1 LINNKLIN
9 KEQKDNKQKSGQ
21 LEINE
26 ISAVIEPG
34 EFPKDYMEINFGPHH
49 PSTHGV
55 FRFIAKL
62 DGEKILEVEPIVGYL
77 HRGIEKIAENRT
89 YIQFKPLVDR
99 LDYTGAMNN
108 EFGYCLAVEKLM
120 DLEAPPKAQ
129 AIRVIC
135 SELNRICAHEVFF
148 GAMGLEVGA
157 FTPFLFGFKDRELA
171 MHLMEMLAG
180 GRLTFNYF
188 TIGGVRQDVP
198 KGFYE
203 ETKEFLKKFKS
214 SLAEYHELFSGN
226 EIFIKRTKGVGVITR
241 EDAIEWSMSGPTLR
255 GSGACFDI
263 RKVEPYSGYDKYDWE
278 IPVGKNGDVY
288 DRYWVRMR
296 EMEQSARIVEQAIES
311 LPSGDYQAKVSRVI
325 RPPAGEVYYRVE
337 GTKGEV
343 GFYVV
348 SDGSDK
354 PYRIKIRTPSFNH
367 LNALNYV
374 LKNSYI
380 ADFPIILGSFDTVM
394 GSVDR

>member
-1 LINNKLIN
+1 MEEKTKNTETDID
-9 KEQKDNKQKSGQ
+9 ETS
-21 LEINE
+21 EINE
-26 ISAVIEPG
+26 PG
-34 EFPKDYMEINFGPHH
+34 DFPKDYMEINFGPHH

-62 DGEKILEVEPIVGYL
+62 DGERILEVEPIVGYL

-89 YIQFKPLVDR
+89 YVQFKPLVDR

-108 EFGYCLAVEKLM
+108 EFGYCMAVEKLM
-120 DLEAPPKAQ
+120 ELEVPLKAQ

-135 SELNRICAHEVFF
+135 AELNRICAHEIFF

-157 FTPFLFGFKDRELA
+157 FTPFLFGFKDREQA

-188 TIGGVRQDVP
+188 TIGGVRQDIP
-198 KGFYE
+198 EGFYGEAKGF
-203 ETKEFLKKFKS
+203 LKIFKKN
-214 SLAEYHELFSGN
+214 LAEYHELFSGN
-226 EIFIKRTKGVGVITR
+226 EIFIKRTKNIGVITR

-255 GSGACFDI
+255 GSGAEFDI
-263 RKVEPYSGYDKYDWE
+263 RKAEPYSGYEKYDWE
-278 IPVGKNGDVY
+278 VPVGGNGDVY
-288 DRYWVRMR
+288 DRYWVRMN
-296 EMEQSARIVEQAIES
+296 EMVQSARIIEQALDS
-311 LPSGDYQAKVSRVI
+311 MPDGGYQAKTARVI
-325 RPPAGEVYYRVE
+325 KPPAGELYLRVE

-343 GFYVV
+343 GFYVI
-348 SDGSDK
+348 SDGTEK
-354 PYRIKIRTPSFNH
+354 PYRMKIRTPSFNH

-374 LKNSYI
+374 LKNNYI
-380 ADFPIILGSFDTVM
+380 ADFPVILGSFDTVM